1 MVETERPRSTAARE
15 LGLLRQRNAVADL
28 REGLFSRVDQS
39 VSDQQGTNAS
49 DTSSNI
55 DVNGDRIEQS
65 EANDSQM
72 VLNGSPDRTEESNSY
87 RIREDRNDMQ
97 ATTFEGSVDRLEDRS
112 GQAAQNVDTREHD
125 RTSTYDLDERTGDN
139 AEEMNE
145 PLHEGADDFLLQRIA
160 SNENGEQAPREW
172 HEDGGFQEAVHSWL
186 EEEENHDTA
195 PVGRIDPFYFA
206 DDDNVY
212 NEEIRELLSRRSV
225 STLLQSGFRESL
237 DQLIRSYVERQTH
250 ATLEWD
256 EASASIADRESD
268 HQHLVDQNPIRGLT
282 VPSPPPAP
290 PLPPSQRLWDRESQ
304 RYHWPHHDMHPSCFG
319 IEWDI
324 INDMRIDMARLQQ
337 RMNNMQRMLEAC
349 MDMLSMHG
357 ILSTI

>member
-1 MVETERPRSTAARE
+1 MPGTATESVEWRDGHQHDEAAADQWYENHDTAE
-15 LGLLRQRNAVADL
+15 
-28 REGLFSRVDQS
+28 
-39 VSDQQGTNAS
+39 
-49 DTSSNI
+49 
-55 DVNGDRIEQS
+55 
-65 EANDSQM
+65 
-72 VLNGSPDRTEESNSY
+72 
-87 RIREDRNDMQ
+87 
-97 ATTFEGSVDRLEDRS
+97 
-112 GQAAQNVDTREHD
+112 
-125 RTSTYDLDERTGDN
+125 
-139 AEEMNE
+139 
-145 PLHEGADDFLLQRIA
+145 
-160 SNENGEQAPREW
+160 APREW

-186 EEEENHDTA
+186 EEEEKEEEVEEEEPFSHDTA